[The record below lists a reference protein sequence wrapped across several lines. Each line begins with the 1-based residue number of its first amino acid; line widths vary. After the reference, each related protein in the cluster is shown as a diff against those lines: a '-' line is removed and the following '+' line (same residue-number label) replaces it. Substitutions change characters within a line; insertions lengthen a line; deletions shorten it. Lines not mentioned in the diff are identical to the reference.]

1 VKFLFVSLTFLEISR
16 PVNYSKSF
24 SFSKKTVI
32 QTPKNGY
39 LSCNK
44 EAQINR
50 NRKIM
55 EIFEGVDFVKVFIAA
70 ITGGTVAYF
79 ADTILKKIRD
89 TFKR

>member
-1 VKFLFVSLTFLEISR
+1 
-16 PVNYSKSF
+16 
-24 SFSKKTVI
+24 
-32 QTPKNGY
+32 
-39 LSCNK
+39 
-44 EAQINR
+44 
-50 NRKIM
+50 M